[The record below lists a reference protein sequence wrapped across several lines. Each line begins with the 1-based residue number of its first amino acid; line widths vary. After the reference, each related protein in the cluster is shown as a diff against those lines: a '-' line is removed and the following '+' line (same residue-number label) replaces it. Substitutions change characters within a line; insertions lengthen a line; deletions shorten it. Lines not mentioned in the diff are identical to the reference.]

1 MPDFSLPEV
10 SEFITL
16 LNRLRDRCEAFRSET
31 RPLTDEET
39 ARLTSLGNT
48 AEDWSAIQVTNDFS
62 PVAITN
68 CRFFGT
74 CHLGVFDG
82 TPVQCTDTQKLPSG
96 IHDSIISN
104 ATIGNGCC
112 LWNAKGVSNYFLDE
126 NTVLYNTGTI
136 ACGGSTSFGNGTI
149 ITIGMETGGREIC
162 AYADLTIPAAAAI
175 VSSLENVEAFRTSIG
190 SYLTQCET
198 PYGIIGGGSRIINC
212 PSISDTF
219 IGEAVVCDNVTR
231 IHDTTIAGNSNE
243 PTVILDGALI
253 RNSIIQ
259 WGCRIASM
267 AIVERSVCTEH
278 SHIERHAKVT
288 NSIIGPNTGIAEGE
302 VTASLVGP
310 FVGFHHQ
317 ALLIGAL
324 WPEGHGNV
332 AYGANV
338 GSNHTAKAPDQEIY
352 CGEGLFFGLGV
363 NIKFPVDLSRA
374 PYSIIATGVT
384 TLPQRM
390 SFPFS
395 LINTPSRYTNEFP
408 PAYNELFPGWVLSDN
423 LYAVYRNEAKFRARD
438 TAHRSGE
445 LFEMF
450 RPKIID
456 MIVAARDILKKVE
469 SEKDMYTDTD
479 IPEAGK
485 NYLTGQSL
493 KKAIATY
500 SEQIELYCLNGLFRY
515 LLAKSADNNSVDYQ
529 KLLETTASHFRW
541 EHERMLFL
549 REGFRNRTLQENL
562 KRLEELVRKMLSAVL
577 SSKEKDHVRG
587 RKISDTYDQI
597 HQPVQNDKFIRT
609 LTDISENTI
618 RKIHWLITSYNRPV
632 HGTGK
637 QSSDIG

>member
-1 MPDFSLPEV
+1 MTENRMPDFSLPEV

-68 CRFFGT
+68 SRFFGT

-149 ITIGMETGGREIC
+149 ITIGMETGGRKIC

-175 VSSLENVEAFRTSIG
+175 VSSLENAEAFRTSIG

-198 PYGIIGGGSRIINC
+198 PYGIIGGESRIINC
-212 PSISDTF
+212 PSITDTF

-278 SHIERHAKVT
+278 SHVERHAKVT

-363 NIKFPVDLSRA
+363 NIKFPVDFSRA

-445 LFEMF
+445 SFEMF
-450 RPKIID
+450 RPEIID
-456 MIVAARDILKKVE
+456 MIVAARNGLQQVDTSKE
-469 SEKDMYTDTD
+469 FYTDAD
-479 IPEAGK
+479 VPGAGK
-485 NYLTGQSL
+485 NFITVQNLQ
-493 KKAIATY
+493 KAIGAY
-500 SEQIELYCLNGLFRY
+500 SEQIELYCLNSLFSRC
-515 LLAKSADNNSVDYQ
+515 LTTSANKDAVDYRTLWS
-529 KLLETTASHFRW
+529 KLDAGSRQ
-541 EHERMLFL
+541 EHEQRLFTT
-549 REGFRNRTLQENL
+549 EGFDRRSLRKNL
-562 KRLEELVRKMLSAVL
+562 ERLAELVGRIAAGVAA
-577 SSKEKDHVRG
+577 SKEKDDVRG
-587 RKISDTYDQI
+587 RKIMASYDAV
-597 HQPVQNDKFIRT
+597 HAPAAEDAFVKETTAKCAGWIRE
-609 LTDISENTI
+609 IEEF
-618 RKIHWLITSYNRPV
+618 
-632 HGTGK
+632 TGRV
-637 QSSDIG
+637 GV